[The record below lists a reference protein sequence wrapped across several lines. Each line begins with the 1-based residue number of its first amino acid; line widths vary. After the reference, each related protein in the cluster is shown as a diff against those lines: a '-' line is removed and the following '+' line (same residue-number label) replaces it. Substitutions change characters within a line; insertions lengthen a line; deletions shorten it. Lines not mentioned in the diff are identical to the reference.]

1 MGDQSNSWP
10 QEDDYAEDQ
19 VWERTTAKSGKFDE
33 SNSWPQEG
41 VYAEDRV
48 EEEAAAEPE
57 KFEESNSRLRSETCT
72 GDRAEEEKITE
83 SEKSDCPGSRL
94 RDENGDARELGVEKP
109 QTICFDD
116 TVEWM
121 EDALEDYLLA
131 ESKEEEWWNDL
142 QRDIDEIHSLV
153 SENELSEPWSRGR
166 TSSPNKDEY
175 RKEGL
180 DENNNENAYT
190 YSKLNKLEPNPTYRL
205 PELSPRALRRKGESR
220 SSLAYSEEE
229 ERSENDA
236 SPLENLEEKESRK
249 RGEEET
255 DAEAGML
262 PETVDDD
269 EKKFRD
275 FVQNIESEAAV
286 RGEEEVQIQSNEVF
300 ELEGRL
306 RSRSDPQAVGRVL
319 DDLRTTSHGKPRNDS
334 FAEKSNTSFGS
345 IPTVLEHW
353 SQTEEEVARLF
364 RGTSRSLE
372 AENYSA

>member
-10 QEDDYAEDQ
+10 QEDDYAEDRT
-19 VWERTTAKSGKFDE
+19 WEGATAKPETFDE

-41 VYAEDRV
+41 VYAEDRDK
-48 EEEAAAEPE
+48 ERATAKSET
-57 KFEESNSRLRSETCT
+57 FDESNSRLRSETCT

-83 SEKSDCPGSRL
+83 SENSDCSGSRL

-166 TSSPNKDEY
+166 TSNPNKDEY

-180 DENNNENAYT
+180 DENNNENAQA

-220 SSLAYSEEE
+220 SSL
-229 ERSENDA
+229 D
-236 SPLENLEEKESRK
+236 
-249 RGEEET
+249 
-255 DAEAGML
+255 L
-262 PETVDDD
+262 P
-269 EKKFRD
+269 
-275 FVQNIESEAAV
+275 S
-286 RGEEEVQIQSNEVF
+286 
-300 ELEGRL
+300 
-306 RSRSDPQAVGRVL
+306 
-319 DDLRTTSHGKPRNDS
+319 
-334 FAEKSNTSFGS
+334 
-345 IPTVLEHW
+345 
-353 SQTEEEVARLF
+353 
-364 RGTSRSLE
+364 
-372 AENYSA
+372 